1 MPTQEFAVSLGRLM
15 ANHLWQSTGF
25 AAVAVLLVF
34 ALRANT
40 ARARYCLWLAASVK
54 FLVPFSTLAAVG
66 SSLGRWLVPTTPVS
80 RLPFA
85 IEEMVQP
92 FAPLQGA
99 GLPAAAS
106 VPAPATASLLPALLL
121 AFWFCGFAAVLLY
134 GWVRWR
140 RVAAA
145 VRASLPLTQ
154 GREVEA
160 LRRLQCRKP
169 TTWGQA
175 FWPAMTPSGVI
186 SRASSPA
193 GLSTLPKPTVS
204 LVSSTAKLEPGVFGI
219 FRPVLWLPAGIGDR
233 LDDAELESIL
243 AHELCHVRRRDNLFA
258 AIHMAVEAIFWFHP
272 LVWWLGARLTE
283 ERERAC
289 DEEVVQMGGEPQ
301 IYAESILKVCEF
313 YLASPV
319 ACAAGVTGG
328 ELKKRIEGIMTNGFA
343 RELSYGKKILLAS
356 AAILVLAG
364 PIVVSLMNP
373 PQGRAQSE
381 SGGAAPAFE
390 AASVKSSPPGSTNGI
405 RMRGPLS
412 GGPGTSDPGLLR
424 CMNCT
429 LADVVVKAY
438 DIEKYQLSGPDWL
451 DTELLIT
458 AKVPA
463 GATKEQFRLMLQ
475 NLLTE
480 RFKLALHREK
490 KDVPGYALVVGKDG
504 PKLKESV
511 EAEPAQAP
519 QGDRPKIT
527 LDKNLFP
534 VIPPGYPASGI
545 ITLRNGDALFSTGA
559 GKASM
564 EQLALELTRQLSQP
578 VADATGLKGKYDFVL
593 YWALELPTPPAAPG
607 GELPVASTPLP
618 TLSDAL
624 QKLGLKVER
633 KRVPADVLVIDHIE
647 KVPTEN

>member
-1 MPTQEFAVSLGRLM
+1 
-15 ANHLWQSTGF
+15 
-25 AAVAVLLVF
+25 
-34 ALRANT
+34 
-40 ARARYCLWLAASVK
+40 
-54 FLVPFSTLAAVG
+54 
-66 SSLGRWLVPTTPVS
+66 
-80 RLPFA
+80 
-85 IEEMVQP
+85 
-92 FAPLQGA
+92 
-99 GLPAAAS
+99 
-106 VPAPATASLLPALLL
+106 
-121 AFWFCGFAAVLLY
+121 
-134 GWVRWR
+134 
-140 RVAAA
+140 
-145 VRASLPLTQ
+145 
-154 GREVEA
+154 
-160 LRRLQCRKP
+160 
-169 TTWGQA
+169 
-175 FWPAMTPSGVI
+175 
-186 SRASSPA
+186 
-193 GLSTLPKPTVS
+193 
-204 LVSSTAKLEPGVFGI
+204 
-219 FRPVLWLPAGIGDR
+219 
-233 LDDAELESIL
+233 
-243 AHELCHVRRRDNLFA
+243 
-258 AIHMAVEAIFWFHP
+258 
-272 LVWWLGARLTE
+272 
-283 ERERAC
+283 
-289 DEEVVQMGGEPQ
+289 
-301 IYAESILKVCEF
+301 
-313 YLASPV
+313 
-319 ACAAGVTGG
+319 
-328 ELKKRIEGIMTNGFA
+328 
-343 RELSYGKKILLAS
+343 
-356 AAILVLAG
+356 
-364 PIVVSLMNP
+364 
-373 PQGRAQSE
+373 
-381 SGGAAPAFE
+381 
-390 AASVKSSPPGSTNGI
+390 
-405 RMRGPLS
+405 
-412 GGPGTSDPGLLR
+412 
-424 CMNCT
+424 MNCT

-490 KDVPGYALVVGKDG
+490 KDVSGYALVVGKDG
-504 PKLKESV
+504 PKLKESS
-511 EAEPAQAP
+511 EAEPGQAP